1 MCILATGYGLYQNQY
16 LSINA
21 AMQKDSNEKIR
32 AFNQGRYAETLRL
45 KYKLM
50 REDRFRFLRAT
61 THLFY
66 EDMPSGSFLLN
77 SPYAWIC
84 GDMHLENL
92 GSYKADNRV
101 AYFNVNDFDECLLA
115 PCLLDVYRLIIS
127 VIVSSANLKLS
138 SNDAHLLSSLYIDK
152 YFNILE
158 NGYIRTLEKQT
169 ARGVIKKFLKNVAQ
183 RKRKDFLKAHIYKKG
198 GNYKLI
204 VGKPHSLPISDS
216 KKEEVTM
223 LIKKWAKQKQNPGF
237 YKVHDVAFRIAG
249 TSSLGLERYVL
260 LVEGRGAPNEAFLL
274 DLKEAAPSCLAKY
287 TPAKQPAWK
296 DDADRVIEVQK
307 RILSAPPALLADL
320 HIGKKSFILKELQP
334 SADRIDYTI
343 FNGNVK
349 KLKNMLED
357 MATISAWDTLRT
369 GGRQGSAIADEFIYF
384 AKSGPSIKKN
394 LLDAAF
400 GYTGTIDFYYKSYC
414 RAYDKGAFKL

>member
-1 MCILATGYGLYQNQY
+1 MNI
-16 LSINA
+16 
-21 AMQKDSNEKIR
+21 AMQKDSNEKIKV
-32 AFNQGRYAETLRL
+32 FNQGRYAETLKL

-66 EDMPSGSFLLN
+66 EDIPPGSFLLN

-84 GDMHLENL
+84 GDLHLENL

-127 VIVSSANLKLS
+127 VIVSSTNLKLS
-138 SNDAHLLSSLYIDK
+138 INDARLLSSVYIDK
-152 YFNILE
+152 YLDTLQQ
-158 NGYIRTLEKQT
+158 GYIRTLEKQT
-169 ARGVIKKFLKNVAQ
+169 ARGVIKKFLKNAEQ
-183 RKRKDFLKAHIYKKG
+183 RKRKDFLKSHIYKKNG
-198 GNYKLI
+198 GYKLLI
-204 VGKPHSLPISDS
+204 DKSHTLPLADS
-216 KKEEVTM
+216 KKEEITV
-223 LIKKWAKQKQNPGF
+223 LIKKWAKQKQDPAF

-274 DLKEAAPSCLAKY
+274 DLKETAPSCLAKY
-287 TPAKQPAWK
+287 TPAKQPDWK
-296 DDADRVIEVQK
+296 DDAERLIEVQR
-307 RILSAPPALLADL
+307 RILSAPPALLAD
-320 HIGKKSFILKELQP
+320 ITMRRKSFILKELQP
-334 SADRIDYTI
+334 SADRINYTI
-343 FNGNVK
+343 FSGNVK

-357 MATISAWDTLRT
+357 MAAISAWDTLRT

-384 AKSGPSIKKN
+384 AKSASSLKKN

-400 GYTGTIDFYYKSYC
+400 GYINTLDQYYKAYV
-414 RAYDKGAFKL
+414 RAYDKGEFKLKP

>member
-1 MCILATGYGLYQNQY
+1 
-16 LSINA
+16 
-21 AMQKDSNEKIR
+21 MQKNSNEKIR
-32 AFNQGRYAETLRL
+32 DFNQGRYEETLRL
-45 KYKLM
+45 KYTLM

-66 EDMPSGSFLLN
+66 EDIPAGSFLLN

-84 GDMHLENL
+84 GDLHLENL

-101 AYFNVNDFDECLLA
+101 AYFNVNDFDESLLA

-138 SNDAHLLSSLYIDK
+138 ANDARVLSSIYIDT
-152 YFNILE
+152 YLNTLE
-158 NGYIRTLEKQT
+158 QGYIRTLEKQT

-183 RKRKDFLKAHIYKKG
+183 RERKDFIKAHVYKKNG
-198 GNYKLI
+198 DYKLI
-204 VGKPHSLPISDS
+204 VGKPHTLPINNS
-216 KKEEVTM
+216 KKEEVTA
-223 LIKKWAKQKQNPGF
+223 LVKKWAKHKSDPGF
-237 YKVHDVAFRIAG
+237 YKIHDIAFRIAG
-249 TSSLGLERYVL
+249 TSSLGLERYVM

-274 DLKEAAPSCLAKY
+274 DLKEAAPSCLANY
-287 TPAKQPAWK
+287 TPAKQPPWK
-296 DDADRVIEVQK
+296 DDATRVIEVQK
-307 RILSAPPALLADL
+307 RILSAPPALLTDIRL
-320 HIGKKSFILKELQP
+320 GKKSFILKELQP

-343 FNGNVK
+343 FSGNVK

-357 MATISAWDTLRT
+357 MAAISAWDTLRT

-384 AKSGPSIKKN
+384 AQNSQSLKKN

-400 GYTGTIDFYYKSYC
+400 KYVNTVDTYYQSYC
-414 RAYDKGAFKL
+414 KAYDKGFFKL

>member
-1 MCILATGYGLYQNQY
+1 
-16 LSINA
+16 
-21 AMQKDSNEKIR
+21 MQRDSNEKIR
-32 AFNQGRYAETLRL
+32 AFNQGRYAETLKL
-45 KYKLM
+45 KYELM

-66 EDMPSGSFLLN
+66 EDIPPGSFLLN

-84 GDMHLENL
+84 GDLHLENL

-138 SNDAHLLSSLYIDK
+138 VNDARLLSSVYIDT
-152 YFNILE
+152 YLHTLE
-158 NGYIRTLEKQT
+158 QGYIRTLEKQT

-183 RKRKDFLKAHIYKKG
+183 RKRKDFIKTHIRKK
-198 GNYKLI
+198 NNTYPLI
-204 VGKPHSLPISDS
+204 VGKPHTLPISNS
-216 KKEEVTM
+216 KKEEVAT
-223 LIKKWAKQKQNPGF
+223 LIKKWAKQKQDPDF
-237 YKVHDVAFRIAG
+237 YKIHDIAFRIAG

-274 DLKEAAPSCLAKY
+274 DLKEAAPSCLANY

-307 RILSAPPALLADL
+307 RILSAPPALLTD
-320 HIGKKSFILKELQP
+320 IRMGKKSFILKELQP
-334 SADRIDYTI
+334 SADRIDYTM
-343 FNGNVK
+343 FGGNIK

-357 MATISAWDTLRT
+357 MAAISAWDTLRT

-400 GYTGTIDFYYKSYC
+400 RYTDTVDLYYKSYC
-414 RAYDKGAFKL
+414 KAYDKGDFKL